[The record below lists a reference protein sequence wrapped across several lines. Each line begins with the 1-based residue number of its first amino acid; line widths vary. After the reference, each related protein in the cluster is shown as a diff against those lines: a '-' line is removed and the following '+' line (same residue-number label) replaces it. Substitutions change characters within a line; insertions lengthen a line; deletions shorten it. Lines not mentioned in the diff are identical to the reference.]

1 MDITHIVQPNST
13 ASKTDPADVIM
24 WASSTSSSAA
34 AASQPHPGQGQPT
47 TTSQS
52 SNTPAFPG
60 PLLVVDRDRDRDDNG
75 DRQRTL
81 LPATHTRTALLLID
95 IQRGLNTSNGYF
107 GSDRATPTLEGNV
120 ATLLSRCREFN
131 AHARVAEVNSTTTTT
146 TTTSAYPIQMI
157 HVFHQSSNP
166 ASPLHVSGRAQ
177 KDGIEFMP
185 CAAPDESSAFE
196 TVLGTRAN
204 SAFADGRL
212 KRLLAEKR
220 IGQLV
225 VVGIATD
232 HCVSSSVRWAKDLGV
247 VKRDWDRGSHGGGGG
262 GVTSGEAE
270 GEMDNEGTIVVVRD
284 ATACFGKGGVGAEM
298 VQRVSLASLEGYGM
312 VLYQWPVGRN
322 EATVKELR

>member
-1 MDITHIVQPNST
+1 MDITHIVQPQST

-24 WASSTSSSAA
+24 WSSSTPSSS
-34 AASQPHPGQGQPT
+34 ASQPHPGQGQPT
-47 TTSQS
+47 TTSHCF
-52 SNTPAFPG
+52 NTPAFPG
-60 PLLVVDRDRDRDDNG
+60 PLLVVDRDHDREGNG

-81 LPATHTRTALLLID
+81 LPAAHTRTALLLID

-120 ATLLSRCREFN
+120 ATLLSRCREYN
-131 AHARVAEVNSTTTTT
+131 ARVAEMNSTTTTT

-185 CAAPDESSAFE
+185 CAAPDDSSAFE
-196 TVLGTRAN
+196 TVLAKRAN

-247 VKRDWDRGSHGGGGG
+247 VKRDWDRALHHGGGGG
-262 GVTSGEAE
+262 GGGMAIGETEA
-270 GEMDNEGTIVVVRD
+270 EMDNEGTIVVVRD

-298 VQRVSLASLEGYGM
+298 VQRVSLASLEGEFADLLCTAD
-312 VLYQWPVGRN
+312 VLD
-322 EATVKELR
+322 ELFG